1 MKFLKILAVAI
12 AATAAMVASL
22 GMGTASATVLCKTTT
37 TPCGEFL
44 PIGTEVNLSLSSSLT
59 LSETGGK
66 VLTTCG
72 QNPVKTKNANKG
84 NGFETVIL
92 PIEQLTFGE
101 CTIKPLLLVRGRFEV
116 HHISGTDNGTLTA
129 TATEFTIVLGSS
141 DCVYSAGESTDFGT
155 FVGGNPAKVEAHAV
169 FNRKEGGL
177 LCPSDIV
184 WDAQYGVFSW
194 FMPIY
199 VEPQ

>member
-1 MKFLKILAVAI
+1 MKHLKMLAVAL
-12 AATAAMVASL
+12 AATAAMIAVL
-22 GMGTASATVLCKTTT
+22 GTPTASATVLCKTTT

-44 PIGTEVNLSLSSSLT
+44 PVGTEVNLGLTSSLT
-59 LSETGGK
+59 ISETGGK

-72 QNPVKTKNANKG
+72 QNPVKTKNANTG
-84 NGFETVIL
+84 NGAQTVIL
-92 PIEQLTFGE
+92 TIEQLTFGE
-101 CTIKPLLLVRGRFEV
+101 CTIKPLLLLRGRFEI
-116 HHISGTDNGTLTA
+116 HHITGTDNGTLTA

-141 DCVYSAGESTDFGT
+141 DCVYTAGESTDFGT
-155 FVGGNPAKVEAHAV
+155 LVGGNPAKVEAHAV

-177 LCPSDIV
+177 LCPSDVV
-184 WDAQYGVFSW
+184 WDAKYGVFSW